1 MVSSKHL
8 YKNNP
13 SDKVWWLD
21 NPEELGVFVFTF
33 DRKTFFNLF
42 QDYPHKLTPEQR
54 MIFDNENP
62 HWVDFFKDRQ

>member
-1 MVSSKHL
+1 MESNKHL

-13 SDKVWWLD
+13 SEKVWWLD

-42 QDYPHKLTPEQR
+42 QDYPHKLTAEQR
-54 MIFDNENP
+54 TIFDKENP
-62 HWVDFFKDRQ
+62 YWAEFFKDRQ